1 MSQIQKAM
9 RSQSVRLCAV
19 FFYCWLEAVLA
30 SYYSADH
37 KFLQNSFGFL
47 LAYLTMSS
55 LNLTVL

>member
-1 MSQIQKAM
+1 MDARKAYGLAIYEKEDQIEKIGDAH
-9 RSQSVRLCAV
+9 
-19 FFYCWLEAVLA
+19 
-30 SYYSADH
+30 YSADH